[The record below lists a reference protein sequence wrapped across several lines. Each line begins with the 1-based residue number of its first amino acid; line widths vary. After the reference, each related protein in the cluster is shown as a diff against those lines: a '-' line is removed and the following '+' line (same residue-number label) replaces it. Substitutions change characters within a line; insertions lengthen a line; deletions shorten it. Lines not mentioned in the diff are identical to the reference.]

1 MNPEDNGL
9 EFDALTHRALEVD
22 RTRSLETDRTRS
34 LEGGLEGDL
43 MPAERLE
50 WQSRLQDTDFAARV
64 QKLERAVQSIRD
76 LPRASAPPGFARMV
90 SEDIRLQ
97 TVLLNTKKTVPDGF
111 SASVAAE
118 IVLRRQ
124 LEAVRIASPPGLAP
138 TTAARIALSARL
150 EAARM
155 PAPEGLAASVSAD
168 IAFSNTLQAIP
179 RPSLPEGF
187 AANLA
192 TAVNLEAELRD
203 GHVLLEPEI
212 DPTEQAVRQLQP
224 VRVPAGFASALAARI
239 AQEAQAAQVA
249 QMVAPIQ
256 PAPGELIRHEE
267 RHLTPFY
274 FLAATLGSAALA
286 LSVLAWPYAQ
296 VAGSTALEI
305 VQTVPTNLIITILAV
320 LALAGFASSGRVRA
334 SLPASLAAFGLSAAI
349 ALPQTVGYFGPARV
363 AAQDTRG
370 TIVRVGGDLTV
381 AGRIT
386 GDAISLG
393 GSVRLEPG
401 ARVDGRVVTLLG
413 DVNLPEKASV
423 AGGVNAVL
431 GSTHVSGVVA
441 SERSSLPNLSAASA
455 LRPLR
460 ALVSANYWRWL
471 YLGIV
476 CALVAV
482 VGLLPG
488 WFEALEPPYW
498 RQSGQSIGLGLLTFA
513 LSLPVGLL
521 TALTLIGAPLGLG
534 VLSLAAVV
542 FTLGLSI
549 SAVQLGR
556 VLRGAFHLPR
566 SAMLEGCL
574 GLGVFALTL
583 LYAPAAVAAWVLGGA
598 WGAGAL
604 LIAWRSGRLDFVS
617 RQLREEFGG

>member
-9 EFDALTHRALEVD
+9 EFDVLTHRV
-22 RTRSLETDRTRS
+22 
-34 LEGGLEGDL
+34 LEGDL
-43 MPAERLE
+43 TPAERLE
-50 WQSRLQDTDFAARV
+50 WQSRLQDADFAARV

-76 LPRASAPPGFARMV
+76 LPRVSAPPGFARMV
-90 SEDIRLQ
+90 SEDIKLQ

-111 SASVAAE
+111 AASVAAE
-118 IVLRRQ
+118 IALCGQ
-124 LEAVRIASPPGLAP
+124 LEAVRTASPPGLAP

-155 PAPEGLAASVSAD
+155 LAPEGLAASVSAD
-168 IAFSNTLQAIP
+168 IALSSTLQAIP

-192 TAVNLEAELRD
+192 STVNLEAELRD
-203 GHVLLEPEI
+203 GHVLLESEI

-224 VRVPAGFASALAARI
+224 MRVPAGFASALAARI
-239 AQEAQAAQVA
+239 AQEAQAA

-305 VQTVPTNLIITILAV
+305 VQTVPTNLIIAILAV
-320 LALAGFASSGRVRA
+320 LALAGVASSGRVRA

-349 ALPQTVGYFGPARV
+349 ALPQTIAYFGPARV

-381 AGRIT
+381 AGRIA

-401 ARVDGRVVTLLG
+401 ARVDGRIVTLLG
-413 DVNLPEKASV
+413 DINLPEKTSV
-423 AGGVNAVL
+423 TGSVNAVL

-441 SERSSLPNLSAASA
+441 SERERSSLPNLSAASA

-460 ALVSANYWRWL
+460 ALVSANYWQWL

-521 TALTLIGAPLGLG
+521 AALTLIGAPLGLG
-534 VLSLAAVV
+534 VLSLAVVV

-556 VLRGAFHLPR
+556 VLRGAFRLPR

-574 GLGVFALTL
+574 GLGVFALML
-583 LYAPAAVAAWVLGGA
+583 LYAPVAVAAWVLGGA

-617 RQLREEFGG
+617 RQLREEFAG

>member
-1 MNPEDNGL
+1 MKPEDNAL
-9 EFDALTHRALEVD
+9 EFDALTHHALEADRVRSLEIDRARALEAD
-22 RTRSLETDRTRS
+22 
-34 LEGGLEGDL
+34 LEGDL
-43 MPAERLE
+43 TPAERLE
-50 WQSRLQDTDFAARV
+50 WQARLEDTDFAARV
-64 QKLERAVQSIRD
+64 RTLEQAVQSIRD
-76 LPRASAPPGFARMV
+76 LPRLSAPPGFARMM
-90 SEDIRLQ
+90 SEDIALQ
-97 TVLLNTKKTVPDGF
+97 TVLLNTKKTVPEGF
-111 SASVAAE
+111 AASVAAE
-118 IVLRRQ
+118 ITLHKQ
-124 LEAVRIASPPGLAP
+124 LEAARMASPPGLAP
-138 TTAARIALSARL
+138 TAAARIALSAWL
-150 EAARM
+150 EPARM
-155 PAPEGLAASVSAD
+155 LSPEGLATNISAE
-168 IAFSNTLQAIP
+168 IALSKTLQAIP

-187 AANLA
+187 AVNLA

-203 GHVLLEPEI
+203 GHALLEPEF
-212 DPTEQAVRQLQP
+212 DPIEQAVRQLEP
-224 VRVPAGFASALAARI
+224 LRAPAGFAPALAARI
-239 AQEAQAAQVA
+239 AQEAQAA
-249 QMVAPIQ
+249 APIQ
-256 PAPGELIRHEE
+256 PAPGELLRHEE

-349 ALPQTVGYFGPARV
+349 ALPQTVSYFGPARV
-363 AAQDTRG
+363 SAQDTRG

-401 ARVDGRVVTLLG
+401 ARVDGRIVTLLG

-423 AGGVNAVL
+423 TGSVNAVL

-441 SERSSLPNLSAASA
+441 SERSNLPNLSAASA

-460 ALVSANYWRWL
+460 ALVNANYWQWL

-488 WFEALEPPYW
+488 WFEALELPYW
-498 RQSGQSIGLGLLTFA
+498 RQSGQAIGLGLLTLA

-521 TALTLIGAPLGLG
+521 AALTLIGAPLGLG
-534 VLSLAAVV
+534 LLSLAAVV
-542 FTLGLSI
+542 FTFGLSI

-583 LYAPAAVAAWVLGGA
+583 LYAPVAVAAWVLGGA

-617 RQLREEFGG
+617 RQLREEFAG

>member
-1 MNPEDNGL
+1 ML
-9 EFDALTHRALEVD
+9 
-22 RTRSLETDRTRS
+22 
-34 LEGGLEGDL
+34 
-43 MPAERLE
+43 
-50 WQSRLQDTDFAARV
+50 
-64 QKLERAVQSIRD
+64 
-76 LPRASAPPGFARMV
+76 
-90 SEDIRLQ
+90 
-97 TVLLNTKKTVPDGF
+97 
-111 SASVAAE
+111 
-118 IVLRRQ
+118 
-124 LEAVRIASPPGLAP
+124 
-138 TTAARIALSARL
+138 
-150 EAARM
+150 
-155 PAPEGLAASVSAD
+155 APEGLAASVSAD
-168 IAFSNTLQAIP
+168 IALNSTLQVIP

-192 TAVNLEAELRD
+192 STVNLEAELRD

-224 VRVPAGFASALAARI
+224 MRVPAGFASALAARI
-239 AQEAQAAQVA
+239 AQAAQAAQAA

-305 VQTVPTNLIITILAV
+305 VQTVPTNLIIAILAV
-320 LALAGFASSGRVRA
+320 LALAGVASSGRVRA

-349 ALPQTVGYFGPARV
+349 ALPQTIAYFGPARV

-381 AGRIT
+381 AGRIA

-401 ARVDGRVVTLLG
+401 ARVDGRIVTLLG
-413 DVNLPEKASV
+413 DINLPEKTSV
-423 AGGVNAVL
+423 TGSVNAVL

-441 SERSSLPNLSAASA
+441 SERERSSLPNLSAAST

-460 ALVSANYWRWL
+460 ALVSANYWQWL

-521 TALTLIGAPLGLG
+521 AALTLIGAPLGLG
-534 VLSLAAVV
+534 VLSLAVVV

-574 GLGVFALTL
+574 GLGVFALML
-583 LYAPAAVAAWVLGGA
+583 LYAPVAVAAWVLGGA

-617 RQLREEFGG
+617 RQLREEFVG

>member
-1 MNPEDNGL
+1 MNPEDNAL

-22 RTRSLETDRTRS
+22 RSRALED
-34 LEGGLEGDL
+34 DL
-43 MPAERLE
+43 TPTERLE

-90 SEDIRLQ
+90 REEINVQ
-97 TVLLNTKKTVPDGF
+97 TVLSSIKKTVPDGF
-111 SASVAAE
+111 AASLAAE
-118 IVLRRQ
+118 IALREQ
-124 LEAVRIASPPGLAP
+124 LEVARMASPPGLA
-138 TTAARIALSARL
+138 TTVAARIALAAQLEGARL
-150 EAARM
+150 L
-155 PAPEGLAASVSAD
+155 APQGLAASVSAD
-168 IAFSNTLQAIP
+168 IALSNALQVIP
-179 RPSLPEGF
+179 RPNLPEGF
-187 AANLA
+187 AAHLA
-192 TAVNLEAELRD
+192 SAVNLEAELRD
-203 GHVLLEPEI
+203 GRVHLESEM
-212 DPTEQAVRQLQP
+212 DPVERAIRQLEP
-224 VRVPAGFASALAARI
+224 VRVPAGFAAAVAARI
-239 AQEAQAAQVA
+239 AQQAQAVTPNA
-249 QMVAPIQ
+249 
-256 PAPGELIRHEE
+256 PAPVPHEE

-296 VAGSTALEI
+296 VAGLTAVEI
-305 VQTVPTNLIITILAV
+305 VRTMPSTLIITILSV
-320 LALAGFASSGRVRA
+320 LAFAGVASSGRVRA
-334 SLPASLAAFGLSAAI
+334 SLPASLTAFGLSAAI

-363 AAQDTRG
+363 TAHETRG

-401 ARVDGRVVTLLG
+401 ARVDGRIVTLLG

-431 GSTHVSGVVA
+431 GSTHVAQGLG

-460 ALVSANYWRWL
+460 ALVSANYWQWL

-498 RQSGQSIGLGLLTFA
+498 RRSGQSIGLGLLIFA

-521 TALTLIGAPLGLG
+521 AALTLIGAPLGLG

-556 VLRGAFHLPR
+556 VLRGAFRFPR

-574 GLGVFALTL
+574 GLGVFALVL
-583 LYAPAAVAAWVLGGA
+583 LYAPVAVAAWVLGGA

-617 RQLREEFGG
+617 RQLREEFAE

>member
-1 MNPEDNGL
+1 MNPEDNAL
-9 EFDALTHRALEVD
+9 EFDALTHRALEMHRRRRLEAD
-22 RTRSLETDRTRS
+22 RARVLEPD
-34 LEGGLEGDL
+34 LEGDL
-43 MPAERLE
+43 TPEERFE
-50 WQSRLQDTDFAARV
+50 WQSRLEDADFAARV
-64 QKLERAVQSIRD
+64 NKLEQLVQSIRD
-76 LPRASAPPGFARMV
+76 LPRVSAPPGFARMM
-90 SEDIRLQ
+90 SEEIALQ
-97 TVLLNTKKTVPDGF
+97 RVLLNAKKTVPDGF
-111 SASVAAE
+111 AASVAAE
-118 IVLRRQ
+118 IALHKQ
-124 LEAVRIASPPGLAP
+124 LEVIRIAAPPGLAP
-138 TTAARIALSARL
+138 TAAARIALSARL
-150 EAARM
+150 EPARM
-155 PAPEGLAASVSAD
+155 AAPQELAVNISAEV
-168 IAFSNTLQAIP
+168 ALSKTLQVIP
-179 RPSLPEGF
+179 RPSLPDGF

-203 GHVLLEPEI
+203 GRPVLEPEI
-212 DPTEQAVRQLQP
+212 DPIEQAVRQLQA
-224 VRVPAGFASALAARI
+224 VRVPAGFAPALAARI
-239 AQEAQAAQVA
+239 AQEAQAA
-249 QMVAPIQ
+249 APIQ

-296 VAGSTALEI
+296 VAASTALEI

-349 ALPQTVGYFGPARV
+349 ALPQTIGYFGPARV
-363 AAQDTRG
+363 AAQETRG

-401 ARVDGRVVTLLG
+401 ARVDGRIVTLLG
-413 DVNLPEKASV
+413 DINLPEQASV
-423 AGGVNAVL
+423 TGGVNAVL
-431 GSTHVSGVVA
+431 GSTHVSGVIA
-441 SERSSLPNLSAASA
+441 AERSSLPNLSAASA

-460 ALVSANYWRWL
+460 ALVSANYWQWL

-521 TALTLIGAPLGLG
+521 AALTLIGAPLGLG
-534 VLSLAAVV
+534 VLTLAAVV

-556 VLRGAFHLPR
+556 VLRGAFRLPR

-583 LYAPAAVAAWVLGGA
+583 LYAPVAVATWVLGGA
-598 WGAGAL
+598 WGAGTL

-617 RQLREEFGG
+617 RQLREEFAG

>member
-1 MNPEDNGL
+1 ML
-9 EFDALTHRALEVD
+9 
-22 RTRSLETDRTRS
+22 
-34 LEGGLEGDL
+34 
-43 MPAERLE
+43 
-50 WQSRLQDTDFAARV
+50 
-64 QKLERAVQSIRD
+64 
-76 LPRASAPPGFARMV
+76 
-90 SEDIRLQ
+90 
-97 TVLLNTKKTVPDGF
+97 
-111 SASVAAE
+111 
-118 IVLRRQ
+118 
-124 LEAVRIASPPGLAP
+124 
-138 TTAARIALSARL
+138 
-150 EAARM
+150 
-155 PAPEGLAASVSAD
+155 APEGLAASVSAD
-168 IAFSNTLQAIP
+168 IALSSTLQAIP

-192 TAVNLEAELRD
+192 STVNLEAELRD
-203 GHVLLEPEI
+203 GHVLLESEI

-224 VRVPAGFASALAARI
+224 MRVPAGFASALAARI
-239 AQEAQAAQVA
+239 AQEAQAA

-305 VQTVPTNLIITILAV
+305 VQTVPTNLIIAILAV
-320 LALAGFASSGRVRA
+320 LALAGVASSGRVRA

-349 ALPQTVGYFGPARV
+349 ALPQTIAYFGPARV

-381 AGRIT
+381 AGRIA

-401 ARVDGRVVTLLG
+401 ARVDGRIVTLLG
-413 DVNLPEKASV
+413 DINLPEKTSV
-423 AGGVNAVL
+423 MGSVNAVL

-441 SERSSLPNLSAASA
+441 SERERSSLPNLSAASA

-460 ALVSANYWRWL
+460 ALVSANYWQWL

-488 WFEALEPPYW
+488 WFEALEPTYW

-521 TALTLIGAPLGLG
+521 AALTLIGAPLGLG
-534 VLSLAAVV
+534 VLSLAVVV

-556 VLRGAFHLPR
+556 VLRGAFRLPR

-574 GLGVFALTL
+574 GLGVFALML
-583 LYAPAAVAAWVLGGA
+583 LYAPVAVAAWVLGGA

-617 RQLREEFGG
+617 RQLREEFAG